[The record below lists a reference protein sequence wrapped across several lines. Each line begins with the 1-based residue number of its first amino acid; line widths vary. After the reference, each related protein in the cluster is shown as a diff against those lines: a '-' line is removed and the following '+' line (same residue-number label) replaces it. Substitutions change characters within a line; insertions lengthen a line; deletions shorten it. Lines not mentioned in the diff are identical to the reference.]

1 MNTTT
6 KQNFGE
12 NKQNT
17 IFLPTNNTF
26 GLLQQKKQQLIYTFG
41 PIMNDTIKLKQ
52 LKIFKRKI
60 KIN

>member
-1 MNTTT
+1 M

-26 GLLQQKKQQLIYTFG
+26 GKKKKQLIYTFG
-41 PIMNDTIKLKQ
+41 PIMNDFTYKAKTIQNL
-52 LKIFKRKI
+52 
-60 KIN
+60 

>member
-1 MNTTT
+1 M

-26 GLLQQKKQQLIYTFG
+26 GLLQNTTNTFG
-41 PIMNDTIKLKQ
+41 PIMNDFTYKAKKNQNI
-52 LKIFKRKI
+52 
-60 KIN
+60 